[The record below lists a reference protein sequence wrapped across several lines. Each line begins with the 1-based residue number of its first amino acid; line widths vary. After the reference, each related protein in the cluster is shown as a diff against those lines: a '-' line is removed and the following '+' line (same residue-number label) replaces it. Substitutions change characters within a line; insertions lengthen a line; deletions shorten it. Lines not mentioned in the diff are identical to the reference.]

1 MVWPATGPPDRRG
14 VSWKCWTS
22 STFFRSNSFREQLD
36 TGGPLDRAIVII
48 IGPIVELERG
58 LIVERVK
65 AGTRIILNTRARDS
79 HPYRNEAKIVIT

>member
-1 MVWPATGPPDRRG
+1 MVWPATGSHDRVTFPGSAGR
-14 VSWKCWTS
+14 VQPS
-22 STFFRSNSFREQLD
+22 SDRILSASNSTRAA
-36 TGGPLDRAIVII
+36 PLDRAIVII